1 MPKNV
6 RFWTALLIFQL
17 AFGFVVFAIT
27 RDAYQ
32 TDADVRTSSAPAIN
46 TTPTA
51 ESSAVNWDEMLSMA
65 DRSLSNFG
73 ASAIADLTDPREITR
88 MADAYFSTQEYD
100 QAAMLYERLLGFD
113 PQNVEVHNNLGI
125 TLQYLGRSGEARR
138 WLQQGIDIDPSNQ
151 RIWLT
156 LGYVASETGDTQTAK
171 KALTKATQLGS
182 DDSIRASAQR
192 MLDALP

>member
-17 AFGFVVFAIT
+17 AFGFAVFAIT

-32 TDADVRTSSAPAIN
+32 NDADVRTSSAPAIN
-46 TTPTA
+46 TTPTV
-51 ESSAVNWDEMLSMA
+51 ENSTVNWDEMLSMA
-65 DRSLSNFG
+65 DRASSNSG
-73 ASAIADLTDPREITR
+73 ASAGADLTDPSEITR

-100 QAAMLYERLLGFD
+100 QAAKLYERLLGFD

>member
-17 AFGFVVFAIT
+17 AFGLAVFAIT
-27 RDAYQ
+27 RDAYR
-32 TDADVRTSSAPAIN
+32 TDADVWTSSAPAIN
-46 TTPTA
+46 TTPTV
-51 ESSAVNWDEMLSMA
+51 ENSTVNWDEMLSMA
-65 DRSLSNFG
+65 DRASSNSG
-73 ASAIADLTDPREITR
+73 ASASADLTDPSEITR

-125 TLQYLGRSGEARR
+125 TLQYLGRSDEARR
-138 WLQQGIDIDPSNQ
+138 WLRQGIDIDPSNQ